1 VIGQATAWLEAT
13 ALATWTRESPS
24 IWAYPTI
31 LTLHTAGLGIVV
43 GASAVIDLRLLGFGR
58 RIPLAV
64 LSPLFTIIGWA
75 FALNAATGVILFMA
89 DATAKSKQ
97 VVFFVKLA
105 LIAFALVDTVALRR
119 AMSRPD
125 PLRDPAPS
133 SLDPTHSSWDP
144 ASAGLRASTLRGLAI
159 ASLILWTG
167 AITAG
172 RLMAYL

>member
-1 VIGQATAWLEAT
+1 VIASAAAWLEAT
-13 ALATWTRESPS
+13 ELATWTRESPS

-43 GASAVIDLRLLGFGR
+43 GAGAVIDLRLLGFGR
-58 RIPLAV
+58 RIPAAALA
-64 LSPLFTIIGWA
+64 PLFTIIGWA
-75 FALNAATGVILFMA
+75 FALNAATGVMLFMA

-97 VVFFVKLA
+97 LVFFVKLA
-105 LIAFALVDTVALRR
+105 LIVLALGTTLAQRRLLLWNPVSAAFQGDRTPTGSLRR
-119 AMSRPD
+119 
-125 PLRDPAPS
+125 
-133 SLDPTHSSWDP
+133 
-144 ASAGLRASTLRGLAI
+144 LAV